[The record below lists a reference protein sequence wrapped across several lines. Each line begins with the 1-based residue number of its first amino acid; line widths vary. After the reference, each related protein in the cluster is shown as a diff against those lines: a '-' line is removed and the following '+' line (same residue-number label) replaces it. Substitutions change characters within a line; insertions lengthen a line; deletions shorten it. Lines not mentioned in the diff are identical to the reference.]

1 MVICDRFQKKNGLAV
16 TGDIGTR
23 SPMQKWKQKLI
34 LLIFL
39 GVLVFPKQSLHSQ
52 GFDKGSLIVY
62 GMGTGGLGNNSGSIQ
77 KTVYDYNYPTYLGLN
92 TISTNTNDRILNY
105 LFYQEITEARTRLSS
120 RGGEVGFE
128 YGLIKYFG
136 IGLGVTNQVIT
147 SAHFRTVDPRVITLI
162 GLQSTNVSNQV
173 SFLSIG
179 DVVQMYLQRSRDV
192 YNAFTADLNL
202 FIHMNPNSVFDPYIR
217 FGGGAGSERLYGGSV
232 NRVFGALG
240 FRYHLVDGFFISS
253 EIEHANTYTVDYKP
267 ASSGYRNKGNYEETA
282 LKFGIGVS
290 FSFSKKDNGV
300 LDESPRRVIDT
311 ASTEPNSR
319 SNDLNEEAKLERFV
333 FFASEIFDLPTSR
346 IHLEGRARLDAI
358 ARSLENEYKDYDIL
372 VITYTSPYKED
383 LPGNYENYD
392 LGFERAQSISRV
404 LREKGVSPKRIID
417 STQGSALYTVE
428 SKEKVV
434 IELRKK
440 IK

>member
-1 MVICDRFQKKNGLAV
+1 
-16 TGDIGTR
+16 
-23 SPMQKWKQKLI
+23 MQKWKQKI
-34 LLIFL
+34 TLLFFL
-39 GVLVFPKQSLHSQ
+39 GVLVFPKQSLLSQ
-52 GFDKGSLIVY
+52 GFDKGSLIFY
-62 GMGTGGLGNNSGSIQ
+62 GMGTGGLGNNSGTIQ
-77 KTVYDYNYPTYLGLN
+77 KAVYNYNFPNYLGLN
-92 TISTNTNDRILNY
+92 TLSSNTSDRVLNY
-105 LFYQEITEARTRLSS
+105 LIYQEINEARTRLSS
-120 RGGEVGFE
+120 RGGELGLE
-128 YGLIKYFG
+128 YGLFKYFG

-162 GLQSTNVSNQV
+162 GLQSTNVSNQTM
-173 SFLSIG
+173 FLSIA
-179 DVVQMYLQRSRDV
+179 DVMQVYLQRSRDF
-192 YNAFTADLNL
+192 YNAYTADLNL
-202 FIHMNPNSVFDPYIR
+202 FIHMNPGSVFDPYVR
-217 FGGGAGSERLYGGSV
+217 FGGGAGSEKLYGGNV

-253 EIEHANTYTVDYKP
+253 EIEHANTYTVNYKL

-300 LDESPRRVIDT
+300 VDESPRRVIDT

-319 SNDLNEEAKLERFV
+319 SNDLNQEAKLERFV

-358 ARSLENEYKDYDIL
+358 ARSLENEYKEYDIL